1 MNVAP
6 RWLPGAGLALTW
18 HNGIALLDE
27 GVGEVAAEQIWQQL
41 NDAAE
46 LGKFLETLAA
56 STGTSLL
63 ELPPFAIAITYPDR
77 CHLAV
82 RGAVSVELVT
92 GTGAETLAGAGV
104 TTWAERTVP
113 DFERLVLSF
122 ETAAGETSFPMP
134 AGIAPAAGVRLDLNE
149 PAVAKLPGRAA
160 AAPISPPPV
169 VPAGSAMRSASDEP
183 EPAAGESEIPVS
195 TPIDPAAEPAPI
207 TATPTGAPIVATPF
221 AADQDVE
228 DVAPGPPPPADR
240 PETPAELAEGAKT
253 GVEPDEGVDS
263 ALGTETASELDHGT
277 ETAAEDE
284 ELPHDSAATRVE
296 EATSLPE
303 PEDLPPAPP
312 KENPYDLLFGE
323 TMAADVYSAAIREN
337 EGEEA
342 QEAGPTDAERQQLEG
357 ETIADEGE
365 VAISMS
371 PAPGVP
377 QVLSRFCNS
386 GHPNPPERSECY
398 VCGAPVVGEP
408 RLAPRPQLGWLRVEG
423 GETVAIEGPIIAGR
437 NPKSTAVKAVEDSRL
452 VALPY
457 PHVSSNHFAIIPEGW
472 RVLVRDLGSSN
483 GSFLRRHGK
492 APIRLPDSA
501 YPLIAGDLLD
511 LGKGVFIRL
520 DRIP

>member
-1 MNVAP
+1 MSVAP

-27 GVGEVAAEQIWQQL
+27 SVGEVAAEQIWQQL
-41 NDAAE
+41 NTDAE

-82 RGAVSVELVT
+82 RGAVAVELVADS
-92 GTGAETLAGAGV
+92 GTETLSGAGV

-122 ETAAGETSFPMP
+122 GEPTGDTSFPMP
-134 AGIAPAAGVRLDLNE
+134 AGIAPAVGVRLDLNE

-160 AAPISPPPV
+160 AAPISPLPESQPG
-169 VPAGSAMRSASDEP
+169 AAMRSV
-183 EPAAGESEIPVS
+183 AGADESEEAAAESQIPVS
-195 TPIDPAAEPAPI
+195 TPIDPVAEPDPI
-207 TATPTGAPIVATPF
+207 PATPTGAPITATPF
-221 AADQDVE
+221 ASQDDDDSE
-228 DVAPGPPPPADR
+228 APAESDVAESESADLSGETAAE
-240 PETPAELAEGAKT
+240 PETEAG
-253 GVEPDEGVDS
+253 
-263 ALGTETASELDHGT
+263 HGT
-277 ETAAEDE
+277 ETAAEPE
-284 ELPHDSAATRVE
+284 ESPHDGSATRFE
-296 EATSLPE
+296 EATSAPE

-312 KENPYDLLFGE
+312 EENPYDILWDK
-323 TMAADVYSAAIREN
+323 TTVPDVAGAAIRDDD
-337 EGEEA
+337 EEQLA
-342 QEAGPTDAERQQLEG
+342 AGPSDSERQQLEG

-365 VAISMS
+365 VSISMT
-371 PAPGVP
+371 PAAGVP
-377 QVLSRFCNS
+377 QVLSRFCNA
-386 GHPNPPERSECY
+386 GHPNPPERSDCY

-423 GETVAIEGPIIAGR
+423 GETIAIEGPIIAGR
-437 NPKSTAVKAVEDSRL
+437 NPKSTAVKAAEDSRL

-457 PHVSSNHFAIIPEGW
+457 PHVSSNHFAIVPEGW

-492 APIRLPDSA
+492 APIRLPDFA